1 MPKIKNFLAFID
13 VRTMKLIN
21 QKIQQMTITNFA
33 SKKNG
38 RIAKYETE
46 EGEPNVDMPILDLCL
61 ENMKD
66 YLTKVNDYDGIIF
79 FTLDQFCYSGSFN
92 FKLLNKTLK
101 KTKIFFA
108 KEEISILSKKDLYV
122 VFNSIYLKQLLE
134 PHSTKQYITNYINK
148 NKNLIS

>member
-79 FTLDQFCYSGSFN
+79 LHLIN
-92 FKLLNKTLK
+92 FV
-101 KTKIFFA
+101 
-108 KEEISILSKKDLYV
+108 ILARLTS
-122 VFNSIYLKQLLE
+122 
-134 PHSTKQYITNYINK
+134 NY
-148 NKNLIS
+148 